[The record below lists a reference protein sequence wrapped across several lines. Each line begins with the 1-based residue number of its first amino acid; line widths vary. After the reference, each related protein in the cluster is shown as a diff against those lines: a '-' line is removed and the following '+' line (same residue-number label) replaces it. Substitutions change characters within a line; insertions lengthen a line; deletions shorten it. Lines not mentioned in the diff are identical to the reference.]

1 MRPKSY
7 KNSICAILFGVLMTV
22 GCQQQTTVRAV
33 IDDLDDNSPSNRLTI
48 DAKSQWVETGLELRV
63 DESITIR
70 ASGEITA
77 GQSSTLGQDYKVGPE
92 GTFFYTDDVANQ
104 SFPLPAAASGP
115 APCFGLIGR
124 IGSGAS
130 FIVGDQISVQVK
142 SSGQLLLGIND
153 FDHSDNTG
161 QFEVVMERG
170 PSPQPV
176 RMEEKILEPTSRPVP
191 PVDQARVVVF
201 YMDGLRPD
209 VVHEMSAMGHLPNI
223 SKLFVEGGTCLG
235 ETFTGF
241 PSDTITSNGTM
252 WTGCFSDRHGLK
264 GQVRFSRRTLASESY
279 LETLGPNRSSRLL
292 HPEGADALI
301 QNTQAQAINLTAG
314 DGMGD
319 RWRETQTSG
328 VPPLYEHLQS
338 RGQDWATGILPLM
351 TEVPPMLWTRSLIR
365 NMPYFHA
372 HEAWKYIDDANTHF
386 ALKYLIAKDL
396 PVSIIWLPETDS
408 VSHKESRGQFGST
421 RRTIALAD
429 RLIGKVVSALETR
442 GLLDS
447 TYFMLVSDHGHHGG
461 REKYLTKFD
470 LANELFH
477 RPRKVDQA
485 GNWIGGGLG
494 LSVRLHRFWNRHP
507 EDSSK
512 QFVFID
518 GDTDGA
524 ARIFLPK
531 GHYQSGQWMGTS
543 QPAELL
549 QYRIN
554 AETTPVNLPLTIAA
568 TRGQNGTG
576 EWGHPID
583 LVLMRLAENSI
594 LITTHDRGQAVID
607 RRLTLEKK
615 WVYRYRVV
623 QNVRPGDDGSVLFDE
638 VNRPLTDPLGLS
650 NALPADSWGTFLSEQ
665 EWLQITAKTDYPDSV
680 VAITRHLLWQ
690 DNLKYRED
698 EYAADLVVTAK
709 RNWYFGTKS
718 SPGTMHGYPF
728 RESMRATWFVSGPTI
743 RRGARLDKATRLAD
757 LTPTI
762 LDLIGFHDDE
772 VEFDGRVVSEIYTR
786 ERSYE
791 NQRQDRPVY
800 WHDVDLAAWT
810 QIEYQPSQP
819 YEHLPWSMNNPDSP
833 LDLNII
839 AGNLVT
845 LGDISFWRLFDDVIS
860 PLTGGEDY
868 VVGAV
873 ESLEQA
879 SWEFGEPVGEAVGVF
894 DLSGLTLSD
903 YSQTSIGH
911 VKRVDRAIDWVQKGS
926 LKLDHALVSPLGHQ
940 QSPPAK
946 ILNGGVDGVQFVVW
960 ETYRFA
966 QRITMQILD
975 ENILSGIENVTDR
988 SVNRFRKVPAERK
1001 IHVLQPID

>member
-1 MRPKSY
+1 M
-7 KNSICAILFGVLMTV
+7 AV
-22 GCQQQTTVRAV
+22 GCQRQTTVRAV
-33 IDDLDDNSPSNRLTI
+33 IDDLPEESHSNRLVV
-48 DAKSQWVETGLELRV
+48 DARSQWVETGLNLKAG
-63 DESITIR
+63 ESITIR

-77 GQSSTLGQDYKVGPE
+77 GKSSTLNQDFKIGPE
-92 GTFFYTDDVANQ
+92 GTFFYTDEVADK
-104 SFPLPAAASGP
+104 SFPLAAAASGP
-115 APCFGLIGR
+115 AACFGLIGR
-124 IGSGAS
+124 IGNGSP
-130 FIVGDQISVQVK
+130 FVVGDQSSLRVK
-142 SSGQLLLGIND
+142 SSGPLMLGIND
-153 FDHSDNTG
+153 FKHSDNAG
-161 QFEVVMERG
+161 QFEVSIERG
-170 PSPQPV
+170 LSPKPV
-176 RMEEKILEPTSRPVP
+176 RMEEQILEPISRPMP

-223 SKLFVEGGTCLG
+223 TKLFVQGGTCLG

-241 PSDTITSNGTM
+241 PSNTITSNGTM

-264 GQVRFSRRTLASESY
+264 GQVRFSRRSLASESY
-279 LETLGPNRSSRLL
+279 LEPLGPNRSSRLL
-292 HPEGADALI
+292 QPKGADSLI
-301 QNTQAQAINLTAG
+301 QKAQVETINYGVG
-314 DGMGD
+314 DGVGD
-319 RWRETQTSG
+319 RWGQSQTSG

-338 RGQDWATGILPLM
+338 RGQNWATGILPMM

-365 NMPYFHA
+365 NMPYFRA

-386 ALKYLIAKDL
+386 ALKHLISQDL

-429 RLIGKVVSALETR
+429 RLIGKVVSALESR
-442 GLLDS
+442 GLLTS

-461 REKYLTKFD
+461 RKQYLTKFD

-477 RPRKVDQA
+477 RPRTIDQA

-494 LSVRLHRFWNRHP
+494 LSVRQHRFWNRHP
-507 EDSSK
+507 EDSTR

-518 GDTDGA
+518 GDCDGA

-531 GHYQSGQWMGTS
+531 GHYQSEKWMGTS
-543 QPAELL
+543 QPADLL

-554 AETTPVNLPLTIAA
+554 EKPSPVNLPFTIAA
-568 TRGQNGTG
+568 TRGKTG
-576 EWGHPID
+576 ADEWGHPID
-583 LVLMRLAENSI
+583 LVLMRLSENSI

-607 RRLTLEKK
+607 RRMTLEKR

-623 QNVRPGDDGSVLFDE
+623 QNVRPLEDGTVGFDE
-638 VNRPLTDPLGLS
+638 VQRPTADPLGISLVV
-650 NALPADSWGTFLSEQ
+650 PVESWGKFLNEQ

-743 RRGARLDKATRLAD
+743 RRGARLQKATRLAD

-762 LDLIGFHDDE
+762 LDLIGFQDEE

-786 ERSYE
+786 QRSYE

-800 WHDVDLAAWT
+800 WQDVDLAAWD
-810 QIEYQPSQP
+810 QIEYQPSEP
-819 YEHLPWSMNNPDSP
+819 YEYLPWTMNRPESP
-833 LDLNII
+833 LDLNIM
-839 AGNLVT
+839 AGNLIT

-868 VVGAV
+868 VVEAV

-879 SWEFGEPVGEAVGVF
+879 SWSLGEPVGEAARVI
-894 DLSGLTLSD
+894 DLSGLTLGD

-911 VKRVDRAIDWVQKGS
+911 VKRADRAIDWIQERS
-926 LKLDHALVSPLGHQ
+926 LELDHAIVSPIGYR

-946 ILNGGVDGVQFVVW
+946 ILNGGVDGAQFAVW
-960 ETYRFA
+960 ETYRFV
-966 QRITMQILD
+966 QRVTMQIID
-975 ENILSGIENVTDR
+975 ETILNGIENVTDR
-988 SVNRFRKVPAERK
+988 SVNRFRIVPAERK
-1001 IHVLQPID
+1001 VHVLQTTD

>member
-1 MRPKSY
+1 K
-7 KNSICAILFGVLMTV
+7 
-22 GCQQQTTVRAV
+22 
-33 IDDLDDNSPSNRLTI
+33 
-48 DAKSQWVETGLELRV
+48 
-63 DESITIR
+63 
-70 ASGEITA
+70 
-77 GQSSTLGQDYKVGPE
+77 
-92 GTFFYTDDVANQ
+92 
-104 SFPLPAAASGP
+104 SFPLAAASSGP
-115 APCFGLIGR
+115 AACFGLIGR
-124 IGSGAS
+124 IGTGSP
-130 FIVGDQISVQVK
+130 FVVGDQSSMRVK
-142 SSGQLLLGIND
+142 SSGRLMLGIND
-153 FDHSDNTG
+153 FDHSDNAG
-161 QFEVVMERG
+161 QFEVIIERG
-170 PSPQPV
+170 PSPRPV
-176 RMEEKILEPTSRPVP
+176 RMEEQILEPISQPVP

-223 SKLFVEGGTCLG
+223 TNLFVEGGTCLG

-264 GQVRFSRRTLASESY
+264 GQVRFSRRSLASESY
-279 LETLGPNRSSRLL
+279 LEPLGPNRSSRLL
-292 HPEGADALI
+292 QPEGADSLI
-301 QNTQAQAINLTAG
+301 QKAQIETLNFGLG
-314 DGMGD
+314 DGAGD
-319 RWRETQTSG
+319 RWGKSQTSG

-338 RGQDWATGILPLM
+338 RGQNWATGILPMM

-365 NMPYFHA
+365 NMPYFRA

-386 ALKYLIAKDL
+386 ALKHLISQDL
-396 PVSIIWLPETDS
+396 PVTIIWLPETDS

-442 GLLDS
+442 GLLAS

-461 REKYLTKFD
+461 RDKYLTKFD

-477 RPRKVDQA
+477 RPRTIDQA

-494 LSVRLHRFWNRHP
+494 LSVRQHRFWNRHP
-507 EDSSK
+507 EDSTR

-518 GDTDGA
+518 GDSDGA
-524 ARIFLPK
+524 ARVFLPK
-531 GHYQSGQWMGTS
+531 DHYQSEKWMGTS
-543 QPAELL
+543 QPADLL
-549 QYRIN
+549 EYRIN
-554 AETTPVNLPLTIAA
+554 EQASPVNFPLTIAA
-568 TRGQNGTG
+568 TRGKTGTG

-583 LVLMRLAENSI
+583 LVLMKLSENFI

-607 RRLTLEKK
+607 RRMTIGKR
-615 WVYRYRVV
+615 WVYRYRTVH
-623 QNVRPGDDGSVLFDE
+623 NVRPLEDGTVNFDE
-638 VNRPLTDPLGLS
+638 LEQPTADPLGISL
-650 NALPADSWGTFLSEQ
+650 AVPVESWGSYLSEQ
-665 EWLQITAKTDYPDSV
+665 EWLQVTAKTDYPDSV

-743 RRGARLDKATRLAD
+743 RRGARLQKATRLAD

-762 LDLIGFHDDE
+762 LDLIGFQDEE

-786 ERSYE
+786 QPSYE

-800 WHDVDLAAWT
+800 WQDVDLSAWE
-810 QIEYQPSQP
+810 QIEYRPSEP
-819 YEHLPWSMNNPDSP
+819 YEYLPWTMNRPDSP
-833 LDLNII
+833 LDLNIM

-860 PLTGGEDY
+860 PLTGGEKY

-873 ESLEQA
+873 ESLEQS
-879 SWEFGEPVGEAVGVF
+879 SWSLGKPVGEAAGVV
-894 DLSGLTLSD
+894 DLSGLTLGD

-911 VKRVDRAIDWVQKGS
+911 VKRVDRAIDWIQDRS
-926 LKLDHALVSPLGHQ
+926 SEIDQAMVSPIGYR

-946 ILNGGVDGVQFVVW
+946 ILNGGVDGAQFVIW
-960 ETYRFA
+960 ETYRFV
-966 QRITMQILD
+966 QRVTMQILD
-975 ENILSGIENVTDR
+975 EKILNGIENVTDK
-988 SVNRFRKVPAERK
+988 SVNHFRTVPAERK
-1001 IHVLQPID
+1001 VHVFQP